1 MIVVDNIRYLLKAH
15 FVNLQIELEW
25 GAFTLKLQ
33 VISLLRCV
41 KKKRGSKKRFP
52 NLNKWIV
59 LQILGRVPCGCREI
73 GATE

>member
-1 MIVVDNIRYLLKAH
+1 MIVVDNIRHLLKAH
-15 FVNLQIELEW
+15 FVNLQMELKW

-33 VISLLRCV
+33 AI
-41 KKKRGSKKRFP
+41 KKQEGRKRFP

-59 LQILGRVPCGCREI
+59 SQILGGVPRGSREI